1 MDFEKLFAMAQL
13 GANALLWLLALM
25 SVISLAM
32 IFERWVALRKVRM
45 KSQQVRGR
53 VQEMLQANQL
63 EDLEILSQDRSSLEG
78 RALNYG
84 LRHVQRNG
92 AEGLEEVITTFALN
106 EKPEL
111 ERNLNFLATV
121 GSNAPYIG
129 LLGTVLGIMKAF
141 DDLAASG
148 GSNDAVL
155 TGIAHALVATAVGL
169 LVAIPAV
176 VAYNAYNKQVKN
188 ILQSIDSVK
197 ELAVAYAKTIG
208 QKRGNP
214 AN

>member
-1 MDFEKLFAMAQL
+1 MDFEKLFAAAQM
-13 GANALLWLLALM
+13 GANAILWLLFAL

-32 IFERWVALRKVRM
+32 IFERWLALRKVRR
-45 KSQQVRGR
+45 KSDHMRGR
-53 VQEMLQANQL
+53 VHEVLQTNQL
-63 EDLEILSQDRSSLEG
+63 EDVEILSQDRSSLEG

-84 LRHVQRNG
+84 LRHVQKNG
-92 AEGLEEVITTFALN
+92 TEGLEEIMTSFTLN

-111 ERNLNFLATV
+111 ERNLSFLATV

-141 DDLAASG
+141 DDLAATG
-148 GSNDAVL
+148 ANDAVL
-155 TGIAHALVATAVGL
+155 TGIAHALTATAVGL

-176 VAYNAYNKQVKN
+176 VAYNAFNKQVKN
-188 ILQSIDSVK
+188 ILQSIDSAK

-208 QKRGNP
+208 KKRGS
-214 AN
+214 ANV